1 MGKPLRLKTINIFL
15 KAVPLTFLAFLAAQ
29 TETFD
34 PLKTWLYTLLPY
46 ISQLF
51 VLLAIVLFLYVVF
64 TEPFKVIKAAKL
76 YSIALLIPLVAS
88 TVEDYASAFWTIFA
102 NFFTLILPLFLFL
115 LLFKSVF
122 VLVRA

>member
-1 MGKPLRLKTINIFL
+1 MEEPLRSRTRNIFL
-15 KAVPLTFLAFLAAQ
+15 VVPLSLVFLVAQ

-51 VLLAIVLFLYVVF
+51 ILIAIVLFLYVVF
-64 TEPFKVIKAAKL
+64 TEPFKTIKAIKML
-76 YSIALLIPLVAS
+76 PILLFVAS

>member
-1 MGKPLRLKTINIFL
+1 MGKPLRLKTKNIFL
-15 KAVPLTFLAFLAAQ
+15 KAALPAFLAFLVAQ

-34 PLKTWLYTLLPY
+34 PIKAWLYSLLPY

-51 VLLAIVLFLYVVF
+51 VLMAIVLFLYVVF

-76 YSIALLIPLVAS
+76 YSIALLVPLVAS
-88 TVEDYASAFWTIFA
+88 TVEDYASAFWAIFA
-102 NFFTLILPLFLFL
+102 NFFTLVLPLFLFL

>member
-1 MGKPLRLKTINIFL
+1 MGKPLRLKTKNIFL
-15 KAVPLTFLAFLAAQ
+15 KAVPLSLAFLVAQ

-34 PLKTWLYTLLPY
+34 PLKVWIYSLLPY

-76 YSIALLIPLVAS
+76 CSIALLVAS
-88 TVEDYASAFWTIFA
+88 TVEDYASAFWAIFA

>member
-15 KAVPLTFLAFLAAQ
+15 KAALTFLAFLVAQ

-34 PLKTWLYTLLPY
+34 PLKAWLYTLLPY

-51 VLLAIVLFLYVVF
+51 VLMAIVLFLYVVF
-64 TEPFKVIKAAKL
+64 TEPFKAIKAAKL
-76 YSIALLIPLVAS
+76 YSIALLVAS

>member
-15 KAVPLTFLAFLAAQ
+15 KISLAFLVAQ
-29 TETFD
+29 TENFD

-51 VLLAIVLFLYVVF
+51 VLLAIVLFLYVIF
-64 TEPFKVIKAAKL
+64 TEPFKVIKAAKMH
-76 YSIALLIPLVAS
+76 SIAIALLVPLVAS
-88 TVEDYASAFWTIFA
+88 TVEDYASAFWAIFA
-102 NFFTLILPLFLFL
+102 NFFTLVLPLFLFL
-115 LLFKSVF
+115 LLFKSVL